1 MDQPDSGSCADGIN
15 CATSTK
21 PYWGTPRKNWDT
33 RRRQRHRQA
42 RIHESQERCFNKA
55 YQWLQNILTY
65 MHARPND
72 DCVLHRINTTET
84 AEPNSHVLL
93 AVLNYSTCT
102 HVNRNYYRTK
112 CYTLIHKKC
121 QTPVPIPQWTLNWL
135 DMAWIYFLDRE
146 TQSQKNVSSKHM
158 RDPTMIACWTTFS
171 WQNRPIQT
179 STFS

>member
-1 MDQPDSGSCADGIN
+1 MVQIARRQQN
-15 CATSTK
+15 R
-21 PYWGTPRKNWDT
+21 TPRKDWDT

-72 DCVLHRINTTET
+72 NCVLHRINTTEK

-102 HVNRNYYRTK
+102 FVNRK
-112 CYTLIHKKC
+112 QCYTLIHKKSC
-121 QTPVPIPQWTLNWL
+121 QTPVPIPQWTLDWL
-135 DMAWIYFLDRE
+135 EMAWLYFLNRE
-146 TQSQKNVSSKHM
+146 TQQSTHISRKHM
-158 RDPTMIACWTTFS
+158 RDPTMIACCTKFS
-171 WQNRPIQT
+171 WQNRSNQI
-179 STFS
+179 STFSEPYYIS